1 MSDSRSEK
9 AEEGRSRDVD
19 VDVDEIVRQ
28 NPAVDE
34 GKLRE
39 AQHVLDRLRREG
51 IAGPTYRIVSPYER
65 RPRRDPAS

>member
-9 AEEGRSRDVD
+9 TEARRLRD

-34 GKLRE
+34 AKLRD
-39 AQHVLDRLRREG
+39 ARRVLDRLRREG

-65 RPRRDPAS
+65 RPRRDPSS